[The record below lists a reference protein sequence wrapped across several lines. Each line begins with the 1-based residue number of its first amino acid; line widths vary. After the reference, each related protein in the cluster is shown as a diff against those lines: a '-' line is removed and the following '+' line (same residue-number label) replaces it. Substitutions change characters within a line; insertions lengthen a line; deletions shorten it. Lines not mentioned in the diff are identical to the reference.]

1 MVDAV
6 KPRRTKRALD
16 FVSYAL
22 IGIAMYGGL
31 LWSLARGAKGELASK
46 SFGFGLF
53 TLVLFGEA
61 LANHKRSFK
70 YQRFWLVVIG
80 LVISHCALIA
90 GVLWHI
96 EGWKAIWLVVL
107 YPIESFAIDWA
118 LSSFV
123 GKHQR

>member
-6 KPRRTKRALD
+6 KPRRTRRALD

-22 IGIAMYGGL
+22 IGIAIYGGL
-31 LWSLARGAKGELASK
+31 LWSLARGTQGELAGK

-61 LANHKRSFK
+61 LANHKKSFK
-70 YQRFWLVVIG
+70 YRRFWLVIIG
-80 LVISHCALIA
+80 LVVSHCTLIA

-96 EGWKAIWLVVL
+96 EGWRAIWLVVL
-107 YPIESFAIDWA
+107 YPIESVAIDRT
-118 LSSFV
+118 LSAFEA
-123 GKHQR
+123 KR